1 MKNEN
6 SSVDRKNKDMS
17 EWTLEE
23 ISEELEEVQN
33 EWDRL
38 WDEYC
43 KEKQKLL
50 DRKDMLRELYSNK
63 KYSHY

>member
-33 EWDRL
+33 E
-38 WDEYC
+38 
-43 KEKQKLL
+43 
-50 DRKDMLRELYSNK
+50 
-63 KYSHY
+63 